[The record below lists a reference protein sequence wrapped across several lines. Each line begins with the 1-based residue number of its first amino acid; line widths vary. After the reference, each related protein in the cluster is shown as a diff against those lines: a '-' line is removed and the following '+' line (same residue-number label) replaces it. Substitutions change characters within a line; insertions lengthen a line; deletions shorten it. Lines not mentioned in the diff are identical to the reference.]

1 MCYIV
6 INGKLYPI
14 GNFPHSTRSEQI
26 SNKNSSSTF
35 EEILKKEIDKSSNFI
50 ISNHAAKRLED
61 RNIRFTEEDMNSINK
76 GINMAS
82 EKGARDSLILY
93 KDVALVASIKNR
105 TIITAVDR
113 DESKGNVFT
122 NIDSVVLL

>member
-1 MCYIV
+1 MGYRV

-50 ISNHAAKRLED
+50 ISNHAAKGLK
-61 RNIRFTEEDMNSINK
+61 I
-76 GINMAS
+76 GI
-82 EKGARDSLILY
+82 
-93 KDVALVASIKNR
+93 
-105 TIITAVDR
+105 
-113 DESKGNVFT
+113 
-122 NIDSVVLL
+122 